1 MGNVKSVAKVKL
13 FVAMLSPNLDIF
25 EKVKPYLEKE
35 FGKIDTE
42 SDIIPFAYTEFYEKE
57 MGKGIMRKFYS
68 FSQLIDPMDLSK
80 IKIKTNSI
88 EKDFFTVDGNRT
100 INLDPGY
107 IALSKLVLASVKE
120 RPHRICIGNGIFAE
134 ITLYFEKKSFRAWER
149 TYPDYASSEYIS
161 YLNKVRSIYAE
172 NLKGNI

>member
-1 MGNVKSVAKVKL
+1 MGNVKPVAKVKL
-13 FVAMLSPNLDIF
+13 FVAMLSSNVELF
-25 EKVKPYLEKE
+25 EDVKPYLEKE
-35 FGKIDTE
+35 FGEIDSQ
-42 SDIIPFAYTEFYEKE
+42 SDIIPFAYTEFYERE

-68 FSQLIDPMDLSK
+68 FSRLIDPMDLSK

-88 EKDFFTVDGNRT
+88 ENNFFTVNGNRT

-120 RPHRICIGNGIFAE
+120 RPHRICIGDGIFAE

-149 TYPDYASSEYIS
+149 TYPDYASPEYIS
-161 YLNKVRSIYAE
+161 YLNKVRNIYAE
-172 NLKGNI
+172 NLKGNM

>member
-1 MGNVKSVAKVKL
+1 MN
-13 FVAMLSPNLDIF
+13 
-25 EKVKPYLEKE
+25 
-35 FGKIDTE
+35 
-42 SDIIPFAYTEFYEKE
+42 II
-57 MGKGIMRKFYS
+57 I
-68 FSQLIDPMDLSK
+68 QL
-80 IKIKTNSI
+80 IKIKTNYI
-88 EKDFFTVDGNRT
+88 ENDFFTVNGNRT

-120 RPHRICIGNGIFAE
+120 RPQRICIGDGIFAE

-161 YLNKVRSIYAE
+161 YLNNVRNIYAE